1 MGEALI
7 MKKQRIIC
15 LIVFILYILI
25 ILYITILRFNFRYDE
40 RQLNLSLFTNLIRV
54 FRKVGVGEFLRLFLG
69 NIVWFVPF
77 GFLLPILSKRKSLIF
92 TTAIGLVFSFI
103 IETIQFI
110 FYKGVAE
117 LDDLIL
123 NVLGTAIGYALYKI
137 VRQGDRF
144 TVLTCL
150 ERQRTCHLSFYLFSR
165 SQYIFREPASMD
177 SANHLDSQWL
187 WHQSILLFHSS
198 YS

>member
-92 TTAIGLVFSFI
+92 TMVIGLVFSFF

-123 NVLGTAIGYALYKI
+123 NVLGTAIGYALYKMA
-137 VRQGDRF
+137 
-144 TVLTCL
+144 
-150 ERQRTCHLSFYLFSR
+150 QRIFKMKLQDKGTGSLS
-165 SQYIFREPASMD
+165 
-177 SANHLDSQWL
+177 
-187 WHQSILLFHSS
+187 
-198 YS
+198 